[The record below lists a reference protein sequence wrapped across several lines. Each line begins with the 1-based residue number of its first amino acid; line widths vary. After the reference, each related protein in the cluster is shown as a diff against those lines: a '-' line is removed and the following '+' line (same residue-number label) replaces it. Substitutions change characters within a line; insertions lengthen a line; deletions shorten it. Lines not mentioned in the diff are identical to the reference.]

1 MQAYA
6 ECHYWIILEK
16 GTTKCDGVI
25 LPLKTEFI
33 FLIIFDILCPFA
45 SSTEWT
51 ATTHGFFCIRGD
63 RWVRKLIS
71 FKASCGKLQRKI
83 SPSEDYSAGY
93 RAQVWSVHSSIL
105 FIQPSFLNRK
115 FKGRNTTS
123 WLLAKTNKPVCSV
136 TSAGAFSPALLRDDG
151 LNTSTCPTCFISLHL
166 SGDCSGEWH
175 IWVHQAWENHST
187 LWTETPWNSQRPQD
201 VINLIFQEIKRNITF
216 YVALMKLAS
225 RSSATS
231 QILKELATQF
241 KGTQSLQNLS
251 GVTLMCPLVTDG
263 TMQLASK
270 GESSWIL
277 CQISQFEWTGNRR
290 NTRWGER

>member
-1 MQAYA
+1 MVFFA
-6 ECHYWIILEK
+6 LEVK
-16 GTTKCDGVI
+16 DGW
-25 LPLKTEFI
+25 EN
-33 FLIIFDILCPFA
+33 
-45 SSTEWT
+45 W
-51 ATTHGFFCIRGD
+51 
-63 RWVRKLIS
+63 KLIS
-71 FKASCGKLQRKI
+71 FKASCGKLQIKI

-105 FIQPSFLNRK
+105 FIQPSFLNLK

-277 CQISQFEWTGNRR
+277 CQISQFEWMGNRR